1 MLAGPVAADDRFG
14 SYRASVHYLAGERV
28 RQLTATSPR
37 LWIAILLAVALA
49 GCATRP
55 APDFGGRWKPVNRYS
70 EAPNEIP
77 LHQSYVF
84 YPSPMDGT
92 LKAMLTRWAQDSNMK
107 LDYQHYSDFTLHQ
120 AVSQIHTT
128 SLPDAISQLNS
139 AYAGHGVVIAREGEQ
154 IVVRSAVSAA
164 PAAGNDTPAVDAAAN
179 SAHAPKSEPSQPHSP
194 SASATD
200 PAALPSATL
209 AQANGPSR

>member
-1 MLAGPVAADDRFG
+1 M
-14 SYRASVHYLAGERV
+14 

-37 LWIAILLAVALA
+37 LWIAIALATALA

-55 APDFGGRWKPVNRYS
+55 APDFGGRWKPVNRYA

-107 LDYQHYSDFTLHQ
+107 LDYQHYADFTLHK

-164 PAAGNDTPAVDAAAN
+164 PATGAIDAPAADAASK
-179 SAHAPKSEPSQPHSP
+179 SARAPKGEPASSHSP
-194 SASATD
+194 SASTAEPGTV
-200 PAALPSATL
+200 SATTL
-209 AQANGPSR
+209 AHAAGPAR